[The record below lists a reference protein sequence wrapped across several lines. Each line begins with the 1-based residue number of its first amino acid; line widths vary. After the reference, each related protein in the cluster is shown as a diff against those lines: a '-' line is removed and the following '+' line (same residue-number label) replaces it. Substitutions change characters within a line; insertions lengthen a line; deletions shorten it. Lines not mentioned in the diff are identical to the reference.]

1 MRGHHLGSPLAGH
14 VLAVWA
20 LLSPL
25 LGQAN
30 ADTPSLAA
38 PTLDDTSFEML
49 WQQVVP
55 GADELEWLEI
65 PWRGML
71 GDAVHAAHAADK
83 PILLWAMNGHPL
95 GCT

>member
-1 MRGHHLGSPLAGH
+1 MRGHHLGSPPAGH

-25 LGQAN
+25 FGQAN
-30 ADTPSLAA
+30 ADA
-38 PTLDDTSFEML
+38 PPAPRLDSTSFETL
-49 WQQVVP
+49 WKQVVP

-65 PWRGML
+65 PWRAVL
-71 GDAVHAAHAADK
+71 GDAVHEAHAADK